1 MEMLRQHPRTH
12 VYNGRMRKPVALIPL
27 LFALSGLLGC
37 DPGKN
42 AVVVLD
48 DQWAVKQAHADCQ
61 SRLRDGVPL
70 CTGDPTA
77 MIRDLEARTIQSFK
91 MSTACHGLTLV
102 TLNVSEDPSRVNSRH
117 TRWLF
122 LELIR
127 SNMPDENELRYT
139 VSDTQEG
146 YESGT
151 KGQGKADSIAA
162 QFCDVIRRGPNL
174 E

>member
-1 MEMLRQHPRTH
+1 
-12 VYNGRMRKPVALIPL
+12 
-27 LFALSGLLGC
+27 
-37 DPGKN
+37 
-42 AVVVLD
+42 
-48 DQWAVKQAHADCQ
+48 
-61 SRLRDGVPL
+61 
-70 CTGDPTA
+70 
-77 MIRDLEARTIQSFK
+77 